1 MTRKTGKM
9 AVKARQ
15 LMRSAKLAKYKR
27 ELAEAGVSLSL
38 PKPSAKARREK
49 EEELRKL
56 YLELFPE
63 KKKPV
68 EEEQAEA
75 QEPVEQAG
83 EGGGAEESTEQAGEG
98 EAKEEPKEQAGE
110 SEGAEGPQTENTEGG

>member
-1 MTRKTGKM
+1 MRVRIVTRKTGKM

-27 ELAEAGVSLSL
+27 ELSDAGVSLSL
-38 PKPSAKARREK
+38 PKPSAKARKEK

-63 KKKPV
+63 KKKPA
-68 EEEQAEA
+68 ESEQ
-75 QEPVEQAG
+75 VEQQ
-83 EGGGAEESTEQAGEG
+83 ESTGPAEG
-98 EAKEEPKEQAGE
+98 SAEAKETQ
-110 SEGAEGPQTENTEGG
+110 AEGE

>member
-1 MTRKTGKM
+1 MINRGIAGIESEIVTRKTGKM

-27 ELAEAGVSLSL
+27 ELSDAGVSLSL
-38 PKPSAKARREK
+38 PKPSAKARKEK

-63 KKKPV
+63 KKKPA
-68 EEEQAEA
+68 ESGQAE
-75 QEPVEQAG
+75 QQTTEPAKESA
-83 EGGGAEESTEQAGEG
+83 EAEETQSEG
-98 EAKEEPKEQAGE
+98 E
-110 SEGAEGPQTENTEGG
+110 

>member
-56 YLELFPE
+56 YLELFTE
-63 KKKPV
+63 KQKPA
-68 EEEQAEA
+68 EEEPAGAQEPIEQAEESKGTG
-75 QEPVEQAG
+75 EP
-83 EGGGAEESTEQAGEG
+83 TEQAGEG
-98 EAKEEPKEQAGE
+98 EAKEESEEQAGE
-110 SEGAEGPQTENTEGG
+110 NKRAEEPQTEKSEGG

>member
-1 MTRKTGKM
+1 MINRGIAGIESEIVTRKTGKM

-27 ELAEAGVSLSL
+27 ELSDAGVSLSL

-49 EEELRKL
+49 EDELRRL

-63 KKKPV
+63 KKKPA
-68 EEEQAEA
+68 EGEQAEQ
-75 QEPVEQAG
+75 QESTEP
-83 EGGGAEESTEQAGEG
+83 AEESG
-98 EAKEEPKEQAGE
+98 EAKETQAKKTE
-110 SEGAEGPQTENTEGG
+110 SE

>member
-1 MTRKTGKM
+1 MIIVTRKTGKM

-27 ELAEAGVSLSL
+27 ELSNAGVSLSL
-38 PKPSAKARREK
+38 PRPSAKARREK

-63 KKKPV
+63 KKKPA
-68 EEEQAEA
+68 ESEQAEQ
-75 QEPVEQAG
+75 QEAAEP
-83 EGGGAEESTEQAGEG
+83 AEESG
-98 EAKEEPKEQAGE
+98 EAKEAQAKQAE
-110 SEGAEGPQTENTEGG
+110 SG

>member
-27 ELAEAGVSLSL
+27 ELVEAGVSLSL

-63 KKKPV
+63 KQKPA
-68 EEEQAEA
+68 EEEHAEA
-75 QEPVEQAG
+75 QEPIER
-83 EGGGAEESTEQAGEG
+83 AEESERPEKPTEQAGRG
-98 EAKEEPKEQAGE
+98 EAKGEPTEKAGE
-110 SEGAEGPQTENTEGG
+110 GEGAEEPRTEKSEGG

>member
-1 MTRKTGKM
+1 VRVIIVTRKTGKM

-27 ELAEAGVSLSL
+27 ELSEAGVSLSL

-63 KKKPV
+63 KKKPA
-68 EEEQAEA
+68 EGEQAES
-75 QEPVEQAG
+75 EQAG
-83 EGGGAEESTEQAGEG
+83 EQEPTEPAGESGGAEEAQAKQAEG
-98 EAKEEPKEQAGE
+98 E
-110 SEGAEGPQTENTEGG
+110 

>member
-1 MTRKTGKM
+1 MRVIIVTRKTGKM

-27 ELAEAGVSLSL
+27 ELSEAGVSLSL

-56 YLELFPE
+56 YLELFSE
-63 KKKPV
+63 KKKPA
-68 EEEQAEA
+68 EGEQAGS
-75 QEPVEQAG
+75 EQAG
-83 EGGGAEESTEQAGEG
+83 EQEPTEPAGESGGAEEAQAEQAEG
-98 EAKEEPKEQAGE
+98 E
-110 SEGAEGPQTENTEGG
+110 